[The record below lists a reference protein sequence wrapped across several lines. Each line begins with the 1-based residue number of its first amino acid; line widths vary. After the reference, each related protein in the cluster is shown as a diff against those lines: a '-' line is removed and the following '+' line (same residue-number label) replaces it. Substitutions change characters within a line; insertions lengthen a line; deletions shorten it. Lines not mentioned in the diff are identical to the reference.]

1 MHIKQE
7 LTGTHFVVVAGGVI
21 SGVGKGVATASIGKI
36 FKEYGFKTTII
47 KIDPY
52 INFDAGTLRPTEHGE
67 VWVTA
72 DGGEIDQDLGT
83 YERFLDEDIAKANN
97 ITTGQIYK
105 AVIDRERRGEYLGQT
120 VQFIPH
126 IIDEVIAR
134 IKAAAQGYDIVVIEI
149 GGTVGD
155 YENAPFLYALKSLER
170 DLGHQRILYTLVTY
184 LPVPGHIGEMKTK
197 PTQQAIRLLNEHGIS
212 PDFVLCRT
220 ECPLDEARRKKIVEF
235 SHIDPTHVIAA
246 PNVQSVYEIP
256 LNFEAEGLG
265 AKMLTSLG
273 LTAPKTPSWDGW
285 RTRVNTIINPQKK
298 VKIGI
303 VGKYLNAGAQ
313 SLTDSYLSVCHAIV
327 HAGAAQGYGVD
338 IAWIDARDFEKD
350 PAKVSTLALCDGI
363 VVPGG
368 FGDQGVEGKIAAI
381 AYARTQGI
389 PFLGLCYGF
398 QLAVVEYARTMCGLK
413 DAHTTEVAPQTP
425 HPVVTLL
432 SSQQQL
438 LSDNKVGGSMRL
450 GLYGATI
457 KPHTL
462 VASLYR
468 AMGIEGECV
477 YERHRHRYEVNPTY
491 VGQLE
496 AAGLCFSG
504 STLSGDGTR
513 LMEYLELPHHPF
525 FVATQAHPEFT
536 SKFMRPN
543 ALFNGLLKAA
553 VKRQG
558 QIKLSPRLHPARPP
572 EVY

>member
-7 LTGTHFVVVAGGVI
+7 LTGTRFVVVAGGVI

-36 FKEYGFKTTII
+36 FKEYGFTTTII

-126 IIDEVIAR
+126 IIDEVIER
-134 IKAAAQGYDIVVIEI
+134 IKLAAQGYEIVVIEI

-170 DLGHQRILYTLVTY
+170 DLGPQRILYALVTY

-212 PDFVLCRT
+212 PDFVICRT
-220 ECPLDEARRKKIVEF
+220 ECPLDAVRRKKIVEF
-235 SHIDPTHVIAA
+235 SHIDPEHVIAA
-246 PNVQSVYEIP
+246 PNVDSVYEVP
-256 LNFEAEGLG
+256 LNFEAQKLG
-265 AKMLTSLG
+265 EKMLTSLG
-273 LTAPKTPSWDGW
+273 LVAPKVATWDVW
-285 RTRVNTIINPQKK
+285 RTRVSTILSPEKK

-327 HAGAAQGYGVD
+327 HAGAAHGYGID

-350 PAKVSTLALCDGI
+350 STKISQLALCDGI

-368 FGDQGVEGKIAAI
+368 FGDQGVEGKMAAI
-381 AYARTQGI
+381 AYARTMGI

-398 QLAVVEYARTMCGLK
+398 QLAVVEYARSVCGLVG
-413 DAHTTEVAPQTP
+413 AHTTEVDLHTP
-425 HPVVTLL
+425 YPVVTMLPL
-432 SSQQQL
+432 QQQL

-450 GLYGATI
+450 GSYGATI
-457 KPHTL
+457 KSHTI
-462 VASLYR
+462 VAGLYK
-468 AMGIEGECV
+468 AVGITDSCI
-477 YERHRHRYEVNPTY
+477 YERHRHRYEVNPDY
-491 VGQLE
+491 VTQLE
-496 AAGLCFSG
+496 SAGLCFSG
-504 STLSGDGTR
+504 FNDRSDGTR
-513 LMEYLELPHHPF
+513 LMEYLELPNHPF

-543 ALFNGLLKAA
+543 ALFYGLVHAA
-553 VKRQG
+553 ASRQHELI
-558 QIKLSPRLHPARPP
+558 QISGNKIA
-572 EVY
+572 EMQK

>member
-7 LTGTHFVVVAGGVI
+7 LDGTRFVVVAGGVI

-83 YERFLDEDIAKANN
+83 YERFLDEDILKTNN

-105 AVIDRERRGEYLGQT
+105 NVIDRERRGDYLGQT

-126 IIDEVIAR
+126 IIDEVIDR
-134 IKAAAQGYDIVVIEI
+134 IKRAAQGHDIVVVEI

-184 LPVPGHIGEMKTK
+184 LPVPDHIGEMKTK

-212 PDFVLCRT
+212 PDFVICRS
-220 ECPLDEARRKKIVEF
+220 EFPLDDARRKKIVEF

-246 PNVQSVYEIP
+246 PNVKSVYEIP
-256 LNFEAEGLG
+256 LAFEEQNLG
-265 AKMLTSLG
+265 AKMLAQLG
-273 LTAPKTPSWDGW
+273 LTALKPASWDAW
-285 RTRVNTIINPQKK
+285 RVRVNTIITPLKK
-298 VKIGI
+298 VKVGI

-327 HAGAAQGYGVD
+327 HAGAAHGYGVD

-350 PAKVSTLALCDGI
+350 PAKVTTLAHCDGI

-368 FGDQGVEGKIAAI
+368 FGDQGVEGKMAAI
-381 AYARTQGI
+381 AYARNTGI

-398 QLAVVEYARTMCGLK
+398 QLAVVEYARTLCGML
-413 DAHTTEVAPQTP
+413 DAHTTEVAPHTT

-432 SSQQQL
+432 PLQQQL
-438 LSDNKVGGSMRL
+438 LSDHKMGGTMRL
-450 GLYGATI
+450 GSYGAMI
-457 KPHTL
+457 KPHTI
-462 VASLYR
+462 VASLYHT
-468 AMGIEGECV
+468 MGIDDERV
-477 YERHRHRYEVNPTY
+477 FERHRHRYEVNPIY
-491 VGQLE
+491 VTELE
-496 AAGLCFSG
+496 AAGLLFSG
-504 STLSGDGTR
+504 FTDREDGTR
-513 LMEYLELPHHPF
+513 LMEYLELPQHPF

-536 SKFMRPN
+536 STFMQPN
-543 ALFNGLLKAA
+543 ALFYGLVEAAIKKQEQMQLLNAQRTGLLK
-553 VKRQG
+553 Q
-558 QIKLSPRLHPARPP
+558 Q
-572 EVY
+572 

>member
-7 LTGTHFVVVAGGVI
+7 LAGTRFVVVAGGVI

-83 YERFLDEDIAKANN
+83 YERFLDADIAKANN

-105 AVIDRERRGEYLGQT
+105 TVIDRERRGDYLGQT

-126 IIDEVIAR
+126 IIDEVIER
-134 IKAAAQGYDIVVIEI
+134 IKMASRGYDVVVVEI

-170 DLGHQRILYTLVTY
+170 DLGPQRILYTLVTY
-184 LPVPGHIGEMKTK
+184 LPVPDHIGEMKTK

-212 PDFVLCRT
+212 PDFIICRA
-220 ECPLDEARRKKIVEF
+220 ECILDNVRRKKIVEF
-235 SHIDPTHVIAA
+235 SHINPEHVIAA
-246 PNVQSVYEIP
+246 PNVHSVYEIP
-256 LNFEAEGLG
+256 LEFEEQKLG
-265 AKMLTSLG
+265 AKMLTQLG
-273 LTAPKTPSWDGW
+273 LVALQDPQWDGW
-285 RTRVNTIINPQKK
+285 RTRVNTIIKPKKK
-298 VKIGI
+298 VCISI

-338 IAWIDARDFEKD
+338 ITWIDARDLEKD
-350 PAKVSTLALCDGI
+350 ATQLSRLAECDGI

-368 FGDQGVEGKIAAI
+368 FGEQGVEGKIASI
-381 AYARTQGI
+381 AYARKTGI

-398 QLAVVEYARTMCGLK
+398 QLAVVEYARAMCGLI
-413 DAHTTEVAPQTP
+413 DAHTTEVDINTP

-432 SSQQQL
+432 PLQQQL

-450 GLYGATI
+450 GLYGALLR
-457 KPHTL
+457 PHTM
-462 VASLYR
+462 VASLYQK
-468 AMGIEGECV
+468 AGVGGSSV
-477 YERHRHRYEVNPTY
+477 YERHRHRYEVNPDY
-491 VGQLE
+491 VPALE
-496 AAGLCFSG
+496 LAGLCFSG
-504 STLSGDGTR
+504 FNDRIDGTR
-513 LMEYLELPHHPF
+513 LMEYLELPQHPF
-525 FVATQAHPEFT
+525 FVGTQAHPEFT

-543 ALFNGLLKAA
+543 PLFSGFIEAAIQRHTAALIGVSAEMILQK
-553 VKRQG
+553 Q
-558 QIKLSPRLHPARPP
+558 Q
-572 EVY
+572 

>member
-7 LTGTHFVVVAGGVI
+7 LTGTRFVVVAGGVI

-83 YERFLDEDIAKANN
+83 YERFLDEDIAKVNN

-105 AVIDRERRGEYLGQT
+105 AVIDRERRGEYLGHT

-134 IKAAAQGYDIVVIEI
+134 IKLAAQGYDIVVVEI

-170 DLGHQRILYTLVTY
+170 DLGPQRIIYALVTY

-197 PTQQAIRLLNEHGIS
+197 PTQQAIKLLNEHGIS
-212 PDFVLCRT
+212 PDFVICRV
-220 ECPLDEARRKKIVEF
+220 ECPLDEVRRRKIVEF
-235 SHIDPTHVIAA
+235 SHIDPDHVIAA
-246 PNVQSVYEIP
+246 PNVQSVYEVP
-256 LNFEAEGLG
+256 LAFEEQKLG
-265 AKMLTSLG
+265 AKMLAQFG
-273 LTAPKTPSWDGW
+273 ITASQEPEWDLW
-285 RTRVNTIINPQKK
+285 RTRVRAVINPQKK

-327 HAGAAQGYGVD
+327 HAGAAQGYGIE

-350 PAKVSTLALCDGI
+350 PAKVSHLAHCDGI

-381 AYARTQGI
+381 AYARATGI

-398 QLAVVEYARTMCGLK
+398 QLAVVEYARTVCQLAG
-413 DAHTTEVAPQTP
+413 AHTTEVAPQTLY
-425 HPVVTLL
+425 PVITLL
-432 SSQQQL
+432 PLQQQL

-450 GLYGATI
+450 GSYGAMI

-462 VASLYR
+462 VAALYR
-468 AMGIEGECV
+468 AQGIDTPCV
-477 YERHRHRYEVNPTY
+477 YERHRHRYEVNPAY
-491 VGQLE
+491 VPQLE
-496 AAGLCFSG
+496 AAGLSFSG
-504 STLSGDGTR
+504 SFRVAETR
-513 LMEYLELPHHPF
+513 LMEYLELPQHPF

-543 ALFNGLLKAA
+543 ALFYGLVEAA
-553 VKRQG
+553 AKRHDQ
-558 QIKLSPRLHPARPP
+558 LHLVAQRAQTLQK
-572 EVY
+572 